1 MPQTD
6 QKKTTDR
13 EKFELWLRKTLFPK
27 RNPRYMDEPDS
38 TLKHMV
44 DSLIPSREKSDAELE
59 LNTRDWL
66 RDFWTRSLV
75 TWLALA
81 ISIASIIIAIAARS
95 R

>member
-44 DSLIPSREKSDAELE
+44 DSLIPTREKSDA
-59 LNTRDWL
+59 
-66 RDFWTRSLV
+66 
-75 TWLALA
+75 
-81 ISIASIIIAIAARS
+81 
-95 R
+95 